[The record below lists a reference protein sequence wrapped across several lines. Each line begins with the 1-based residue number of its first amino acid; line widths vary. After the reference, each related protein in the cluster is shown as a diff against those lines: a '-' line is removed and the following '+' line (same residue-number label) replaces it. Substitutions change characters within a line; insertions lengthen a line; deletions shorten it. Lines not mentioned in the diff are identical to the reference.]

1 MHYAAGFKKFQGKS
15 GSPVKSIR
23 KTKQMIIRTH
33 KGQPIDTAD
42 LSPEERH
49 VIQKLL
55 AWMTLVDSVDQF
67 RQKTHQALAA
77 GWNNSGPVRETRTLA
92 RVIQHLE
99 KQVRQRLKTSSGR
112 GSFKC

>member
-15 GSPVKSIR
+15 GSPVKPIR
-23 KTKQMIIRTH
+23 KTKQMIIRTD

-67 RQKTHQALAA
+67 RQKIHQALAA
-77 GWNNSGPVRETRTLA
+77 GWNDSGPIRETRALT
-92 RVIQHLE
+92 RIVQHLE
-99 KQVRQRLKTSSGR
+99 KQVRKRLKTPSGR
-112 GSFKC
+112 GSVKC

>member
-1 MHYAAGFKKFQGKS
+1 MQQVSRSFREN
-15 GSPVKSIR
+15 PVNRVKTIR
-23 KTKQMIIRTH
+23 KRKQMIIRTDT
-33 KGQPIDTAD
+33 GQPIDTAN

-67 RQKTHQALAA
+67 RQKTLQALET
-77 GWNNSGPVRETRTLA
+77 GWNNSGSIRETRALT

-99 KQVRQRLKTSSGR
+99 NNVRKRLRNPLSQ
-112 GSFKC
+112 

>member
-1 MHYAAGFKKFQGKS
+1 
-15 GSPVKSIR
+15 
-23 KTKQMIIRTH
+23 MIIRTDSGH
-33 KGQPIDTAD
+33 PIDTAD

-67 RQKTHQALAA
+67 CQKKDQALAA
-77 GWNNSGPVRETRTLA
+77 GWNNSGPVRATRTLT

-99 KQVRQRLKTSSGR
+99 KQVRQRLKRQSA
-112 GSFKC
+112 